1 MYEITLKYENAD
13 DSTSYISWENK
24 TLQHVRHS
32 CDPYLDPAQ
41 GKPSYLGCRR
51 LLSCIMISFRRL
63 ENSFLRSPKSCC
75 YNSATVSIN
84 INNTDG
90 LNFRLGRRSKDL
102 HDCRKKKINK

>member
-32 CDPYLDPAQ
+32 CDPDLDPTQ
-41 GKPSYLGCRR
+41 EKPSYLGCRR